1 MCWDTEIVLIR
12 ISALQ
17 FFLILKHIM
26 CWDTEVVLIRIL
38 VLQSFLY
45 WYEYTSLIMNTQTIS
60 IYRISELSAVLCCV
74 ILCCLLSAS
83 AVLAAQ
89 ALVTLRIS
97 AQNLTLFST
106 GAYKR
111 FHLKISQTINL
122 EIDSG
127 IQCINYPIREYL
139 NYRKCDEHYVYEK
152 MKTTYNVIP
161 FWAATNFEEV
171 TNRT

>member
-1 MCWDTEIVLIR
+1 MCWDAEIVLLRISALKYFLMCWDTEIVLIR
-12 ISALQ
+12 ISALKY
-17 FFLILKHIM
+17 FVM

-106 GAYKR
+106 GKS
-111 FHLKISQTINL
+111 LKKKIGNF
-122 EIDSG
+122 
-127 IQCINYPIREYL
+127 
-139 NYRKCDEHYVYEK
+139 YEVLK
-152 MKTTYNVIP
+152 YNVVDKWITHLECQNERWP
-161 FWAATNFEEV
+161 VNTSPGSLGSC
-171 TNRT
+171 